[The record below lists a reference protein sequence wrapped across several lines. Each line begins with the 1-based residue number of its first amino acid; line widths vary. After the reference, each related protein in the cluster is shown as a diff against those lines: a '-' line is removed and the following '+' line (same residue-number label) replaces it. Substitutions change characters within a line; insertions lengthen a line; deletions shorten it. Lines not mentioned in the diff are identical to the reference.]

1 MNETLPFT
9 KMKVS
14 SMRHLQRFIT
24 GVILLAAAGCA
35 VGPDFKQP
43 ATKTPAAWSGLDV
56 FGRQQTST
64 AVAGSAALAAWWSIF
79 NDPALTGLV
88 EKALAAN
95 LDLKI
100 AEARVR
106 QARASWGTAFA
117 GLWPSVNSSSSYT
130 RSHESPSSTAGATTG
145 SSGSGTTGSK
155 PHEIRTDLF
164 QAGLDAAWELDI
176 FGGTR
181 RNVEAADADLQA
193 AEENR
198 RSVLVS
204 LAAEVGT
211 TYISLRGYQ
220 QQLVIAR
227 KNLES
232 QLHSA
237 GITRKR
243 YEAGLANAL
252 DTANAEALAASTQS
266 TIPIL
271 ESAERQAI
279 YSLSVLLAREPAALQ
294 AELAPEAPIP
304 QVPQQVAV
312 GVPSELLRRRPDVRS
327 AEAQLH
333 AATARVGVAVADFF
347 PKFSLIGSFGLRGSE
362 WQTLGNRDNHVWSGG
377 PGVTWNIFDAGR
389 TISNLKLQKAVQDET
404 LAAYEKAV
412 LSALKD
418 VDSALVAYAKE
429 QEHLTALTS
438 AVTNGRKAVD
448 LSMQLYTVGRSDYL
462 SVLIAQRALF
472 AYEDAWV
479 QSSRNLD
486 VNLVALYKA
495 LGGGW
500 EENKPT
506 L

>member
-1 MNETLPFT
+1 MNKARSFS
-9 KMKVS
+9 KMKVL
-14 SMRHLQRFIT
+14 SMRHIQSVIT
-24 GVILLAAAGCA
+24 IVIVLAAAGCA

-43 ATKTPAAWSGLDV
+43 ATQTPAEWSGLDT
-56 FGRQQTST
+56 FGPLQTST
-64 AVAGSAALAAWWSIF
+64 ATAGPAALAAWWSIF

-106 QARASWGTAFA
+106 QARAARGTAFA
-117 GLWPSVNSSSSYT
+117 GLWPAVNSSASYT
-130 RSHESPSSTAGATTG
+130 RSHESSPGGASATAMG
-145 SSGSGTTGSK
+145 SDPTASGQV
-155 PHEIRTDLF
+155 RTDLF

-193 AEENR
+193 AEDNR

-232 QLHSA
+232 QLRTA

-243 YEAGLANAL
+243 YEAGFANGL

-266 TIPIL
+266 QIPLL
-271 ESAERQAI
+271 ESAERQSM

-294 AELAPEAPIP
+294 AELAPAGQLP
-304 QVPQQVAV
+304 QVPQQVAA
-312 GVPSELLRRRPDVRS
+312 GVPSELLRRRPDVRR

-333 AATARVGVAVADFF
+333 AATARVGVAVAEFF
-347 PKFSLIGSFGLRGSE
+347 PRFSLVGSFGLRGDE
-362 WQTLGNRDNHVWSGG
+362 WQTLGSRDNHVWSGG
-377 PGVTWNIFDAGR
+377 PGVTWNIFDAGSMV
-389 TISNLKLQKAVQDET
+389 SNLKLQKAVQEET
-404 LAAYEKAV
+404 LAAYENAV
-412 LSALKD
+412 LAALKD

-429 QEHLTALTS
+429 QEHLTALAA

-448 LSMQLYTVGRSDYL
+448 LSTQLYTVGRSDYL

-479 QSSRNLD
+479 QSSRNLG

-500 EENKPT
+500 E
-506 L
+506 

>member
-1 MNETLPFT
+1 
-9 KMKVS
+9 
-14 SMRHLQRFIT
+14 
-24 GVILLAAAGCA
+24 
-35 VGPDFKQP
+35 
-43 ATKTPAAWSGLDV
+43 
-56 FGRQQTST
+56 
-64 AVAGSAALAAWWSIF
+64 
-79 NDPALTGLV
+79 LTGLV
-88 EKALAAN
+88 GKALAAN

-106 QARASWGTAFA
+106 QARAAQGVAFA
-117 GLWPSVNSSSSYT
+117 GLWPSLNSSADYT
-130 RSHESPSSTAGATTG
+130 RSHASPAEAEGAAGIAAST
-145 SSGSGTTGSK
+145 
-155 PHEIRTDLF
+155 PREVRTDLF
-164 QAGLDAAWELDI
+164 RTGLDAAWELDI

-181 RNVEAADADLQA
+181 RSVEAADADLQS
-193 AEENR
+193 AEDNR

-227 KNLES
+227 QNLAS
-232 QLHSA
+232 QLRTA

-243 YEAGLANAL
+243 YEAGFANGL

-266 TIPIL
+266 LIPLL

-294 AELAPEAPIP
+294 AELAPAGQLP
-304 QVPQQVAV
+304 QVPQQVAA
-312 GVPSELLRRRPDVRS
+312 GVPSELLRRRPDVRR

-333 AATARVGVAVADFF
+333 AATARVGVAVAEFF
-347 PKFSLIGSFGLRGSE
+347 PRFSLVGSFGLRGDE
-362 WQTLGNRDNHVWSGG
+362 WQTLGSRDNHVWSGG
-377 PGVTWNIFDAGR
+377 PGVTWNIFDAGSMV
-389 TISNLKLQKAVQDET
+389 SNLKLQKAVQEET
-404 LAAYEKAV
+404 LAAYENAV
-412 LSALKD
+412 LAALKD

-500 EENKPT
+500 EESLLTP
-506 L
+506 

>member
-1 MNETLPFT
+1 
-9 KMKVS
+9 
-14 SMRHLQRFIT
+14 MRLIQT
-24 GVILLAAAGCA
+24 VISVVLVLAAAGCA

-43 ATKTPAAWSGLDV
+43 DTETPAAWSSLDA
-56 FGRQQTST
+56 FGKPQAST
-64 AVAGSAALAAWWSIF
+64 AIAGPAALAAWWSIF

-106 QARASWGTAFA
+106 QARAARGTAFA
-117 GLWPSVNSSSSYT
+117 GLWPSLNSSASYL
-130 RSHESPSSTAGATTG
+130 RSHESSPGASDTAMGTGATAPG
-145 SSGSGTTGSK
+145 QV
-155 PHEIRTDLF
+155 RTDLF

-181 RNVEAADADLQA
+181 RSIEAADADLLA
-193 AEENR
+193 AEDNR

-220 QQLVIAR
+220 QQLAIAR
-227 KNLES
+227 KNLAS
-232 QLHSA
+232 QLRTA

-243 YEAGLANAL
+243 YEAGFANAL

-266 TIPIL
+266 QIPLL

-294 AELAPEAPIP
+294 LELSPEAPLP

-347 PKFSLIGSFGLRGSE
+347 PRFSLAGSFGLRGDE
-362 WQTLGNRDNHVWSGG
+362 WQTLGSRRQSCLV
-377 PGVTWNIFDAGR
+377 GR
-389 TISNLKLQKAVQDET
+389 TRG
-404 LAAYEKAV
+404 
-412 LSALKD
+412 
-418 VDSALVAYAKE
+418 
-429 QEHLTALTS
+429 HLE
-438 AVTNGRKAVD
+438 
-448 LSMQLYTVGRSDYL
+448 Y
-462 SVLIAQRALF
+462 F
-472 AYEDAWV
+472 
-479 QSSRNLD
+479 
-486 VNLVALYKA
+486 
-495 LGGGW
+495 
-500 EENKPT
+500 
-506 L
+506 

>member
-1 MNETLPFT
+1 MNETLHFLKT
-9 KMKVS
+9 KVS
-14 SMRHLQRFIT
+14 SMRHAYTFIAVLIVLT
-24 GVILLAAAGCA
+24 TAGCA
-35 VGPDFKQP
+35 VGPDFKKP
-43 ATKTPAAWSGLDV
+43 DTKTPAVWSGLDV
-56 FGRQQTST
+56 FGTQHAST
-64 AVAGSAALAAWWSIF
+64 TTAGPAALAAWWSIF
-79 NDPALTGLV
+79 NDPVLTGLV

-117 GLWPSVNSSSSYT
+117 SLWPSLNGTADYT
-130 RSHESPSSTAGATTG
+130 RSHQSPASTATATGA
-145 SSGSGTTGSK
+145 SASK
-155 PHEIRTDLF
+155 PHEVRTDLF

-181 RNVEAADADLQA
+181 RSVEAAEADLQA
-193 AEENR
+193 AEDNR

-232 QLHSA
+232 QLRTA

-266 TIPIL
+266 TIPLL

-312 GVPSELLRRRPDVRS
+312 GVPSELLRRRPDVHS

-333 AATARVGVAVADFF
+333 AATARVGVAVAEFF
-347 PKFSLIGSFGLRGSE
+347 PKFSLVGSFGLRGDE
-362 WQTLGNRDNHVWSGG
+362 WQTLGSRDNHVWSGG

-412 LSALKD
+412 LAALKD

-429 QEHLTALTS
+429 QEHLTALTA

-479 QSSRNLD
+479 RSSQNLD

-500 EENKPT
+500 EQ
-506 L
+506 

>member
-1 MNETLPFT
+1 MNEPRFFQKKGSLPMRLIRTFT
-9 KMKVS
+9 SVV
-14 SMRHLQRFIT
+14 L
-24 GVILLAAAGCA
+24 VLAAGCA

-43 ATKTPAAWSGLDV
+43 DTEMPAAWSSLDV
-56 FGRQQTST
+56 FGTQQASS
-64 AVAGSAALAAWWSIF
+64 AVAGPAALAAWWTIF

-100 AEARVR
+100 AGARVR
-106 QARASWGTAFA
+106 QARAARGTAFA
-117 GLWPSVNSSSSYT
+117 GLWPSLNSSASYL
-130 RSHESPSSTAGATTG
+130 RSHES
-145 SSGSGTTGSK
+145 SSGASETAREADAMASGQV
-155 PHEIRTDLF
+155 RTDLF

-181 RNVEAADADLQA
+181 RSIEAAEADLQA
-193 AEENR
+193 AEDNR

-211 TYISLRGYQ
+211 TYINLRGYQ
-220 QQLVIAR
+220 QQLAIAR

-232 QLHSA
+232 QLRTA

-243 YEAGLANAL
+243 YEAGFANAL

-266 TIPIL
+266 QIPLL

-279 YSLSVLLAREPAALQ
+279 YSLSVLLALEPAALQ
-294 AELAPEAPIP
+294 LELAPEAPLP
-304 QVPQQVAV
+304 QAPRQVAV
-312 GVPSELLRRRPDVRS
+312 GVPSELLRRRPDVRA

-333 AATARVGVAVADFF
+333 AATARVGVATADFF
-347 PKFSLIGSFGLRGSE
+347 PRFSLAGSFGLRGDE
-362 WQTLGNRDNHVWSGG
+362 WQTLGSSYNHAWSGG

-389 TISNLKLQKAVQDET
+389 TISNLRLQQAVQDET

-412 LSALKD
+412 LAALKD

-429 QEHLTALTS
+429 QEHLTALTD
-438 AVTNGRKAVD
+438 AVTKGRKAVD
-448 LSMQLYTVGRSDYL
+448 LSLQLYTVGRSDYL

-479 QSSRNLD
+479 ISSRNLD
-486 VNLVALYKA
+486 ITLIALYKA

-500 EENKPT
+500 EEPQT
-506 L
+506 AELVSTP

>member
-1 MNETLPFT
+1 MG
-9 KMKVS
+9 S
-14 SMRHLQRFIT
+14 
-24 GVILLAAAGCA
+24 
-35 VGPDFKQP
+35 D
-43 ATKTPAAWSGLDV
+43 ATASGQV
-56 FGRQQTST
+56 
-64 AVAGSAALAAWWSIF
+64 
-79 NDPALTGLV
+79 
-88 EKALAAN
+88 
-95 LDLKI
+95 
-100 AEARVR
+100 
-106 QARASWGTAFA
+106 
-117 GLWPSVNSSSSYT
+117 
-130 RSHESPSSTAGATTG
+130 
-145 SSGSGTTGSK
+145 
-155 PHEIRTDLF
+155 RTDLF
-164 QAGLDAAWELDI
+164 RAGLDAAWELDI

-181 RNVEAADADLQA
+181 RSVEAADADVQA
-193 AEENR
+193 AEDNR

-227 KNLES
+227 KNLAS
-232 QLHSA
+232 QLRTA

-243 YEAGLANAL
+243 YEAGFANAL

-266 TIPIL
+266 VIPLL

-294 AELAPEAPIP
+294 AELSPEAPLP
-304 QVPQQVAV
+304 EVPQQVAV

-333 AATARVGVAVADFF
+333 AATARIGVAVAEFF
-347 PKFSLIGSFGLRGSE
+347 PKFSLIGSFGLRGDQ
-362 WQTLGNRDNHVWSGG
+362 WQTLGSRDNHVWSGG

-412 LSALKD
+412 LAALKD

-429 QEHLTALTS
+429 QEHLTALTA

-500 EENKPT
+500 EESLLTP
-506 L
+506 

>member
-1 MNETLPFT
+1 
-9 KMKVS
+9 
-14 SMRHLQRFIT
+14 MRHIHRVIT
-24 GVILLAAAGCA
+24 IVILLAAAGCA

-43 ATKTPAAWSGLDV
+43 ATQTPAAWSGLDT
-56 FGRQQTST
+56 FGPLQTST
-64 AVAGSAALAAWWSIF
+64 AVAAPAALAAWWSIF
-79 NDPALTGLV
+79 NDPSLTSLV

-106 QARASWGTAFA
+106 QARAAWGTAFA
-117 GLWPSVNSSSSYT
+117 GLWPAVNSSASYT
-130 RSHESPSSTAGATTG
+130 RSHESPPSTGAATGSQGAGTAGSTT
-145 SSGSGTTGSK
+145 
-155 PHEIRTDLF
+155 HEIRTDLF

-181 RNVEAADADLQA
+181 RSVEAADADLQA
-193 AEENR
+193 AEDNR

-211 TYISLRGYQ
+211 TYLSLRGYQ
-220 QQLVIAR
+220 QQLAIAR
-227 KNLES
+227 KNLAA
-232 QLHSA
+232 QLRTA

-243 YEAGLANAL
+243 YEAGFANAL

-266 TIPIL
+266 QIPLL

-294 AELAPEAPIP
+294 AELIPFAPLP
-304 QVPQQVAV
+304 QMPQQVAV
-312 GVPSELLRRRPDVRS
+312 GVPSELLRRRTDVRS

-333 AATARVGVAVADFF
+333 AATARVGVAVAEFF
-347 PKFSLIGSFGLRGSE
+347 PKFSLVGSFGLRGDE
-362 WQTLGNRDNHVWSGG
+362 WQTLGSRDNHVWSGG
-377 PGVTWNIFDAGR
+377 PGVSWNIFDAGR
-389 TISNLKLQKAVQDET
+389 TISNLKLQKAVQEET

-412 LSALKD
+412 LAALKD

-479 QSSRNLD
+479 QSSRNLG

-500 EENKPT
+500 EENRLPQ
-506 L
+506 

>member
-1 MNETLPFT
+1 MNKTRFIKKASP
-9 KMKVS
+9 
-14 SMRHLQRFIT
+14 MRHINTALAL
-24 GVILLAAAGCA
+24 LLALTTAGCA

-43 ATKTPAAWSGLDV
+43 EANTPAAWSGLDT
-56 FGRQQTST
+56 FGRPQTST
-64 AVAGSAALAAWWSIF
+64 AVAAPAALAAWWAIF
-79 NDPALTGLV
+79 NDPVLTGLV

-106 QARASWGTAFA
+106 QARAARGVAFA
-117 GLWPSVNSSSSYT
+117 GLWPSVNSSATYT
-130 RSHESPSSTAGATTG
+130 RSHESSQGETYATDMGSATAA
-145 SSGSGTTGSK
+145 SGQV
-155 PHEIRTDLF
+155 RTDLF

-176 FGGTR
+176 FGGVR
-181 RNVEAADADLQA
+181 RSVEAAEADLQA
-193 AEENR
+193 ADDSR

-211 TYISLRGYQ
+211 TYISLRGSQ

-232 QLHSA
+232 QLRTA

-266 TIPIL
+266 QIPLL
-271 ESAERQAI
+271 ESAERQAV
-279 YSLSVLLAREPAALQ
+279 YSLSVLLAKEPSALQ
-294 AELAPEAPIP
+294 AELAPVAPLP
-304 QVPQQVAV
+304 QVPEQVAV
-312 GVPSELLRRRPDVRS
+312 GVPSELLRRRPDVRA

-333 AATARVGVAVADFF
+333 AATARVGVAIAEFF
-347 PKFSLIGSFGLRGSE
+347 PKFSLAGSFGLRGDE
-362 WQTLGNRDNHVWSGG
+362 WQTLGSSYNHVWSGG
-377 PGVTWNIFDAGR
+377 PGVTWNLFNAGATLSSLR
-389 TISNLKLQKAVQDET
+389 LQQAVQEET

-412 LSALKD
+412 LAALKD

-429 QEHLTALTS
+429 QEHLTALTD
-438 AVTNGRKAVD
+438 AVNNGRKAVD

-479 QSSRNLD
+479 ISSRNLD

-500 EENKPT
+500 DENRISEFTGAP
-506 L
+506 